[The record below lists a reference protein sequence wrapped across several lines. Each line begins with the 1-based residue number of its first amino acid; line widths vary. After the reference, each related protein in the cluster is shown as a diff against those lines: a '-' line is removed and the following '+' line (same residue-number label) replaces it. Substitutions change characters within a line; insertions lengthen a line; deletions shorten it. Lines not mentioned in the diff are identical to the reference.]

1 MHLFPTP
8 GNDFAK
14 AMEADLAA
22 NDRMANL
29 LELLAD
35 LRKQHPTDAQLAG
48 HLIDASGGDWR
59 KAADLL
65 IAMRDAVH
73 VHLRMLVLTV
83 ALEGKEREQQPTK
96 PTNKE

>member
-1 MHLFPTP
+1 
-8 GNDFAK
+8 
-14 AMEADLAA
+14 MEADLAA

-35 LRKQHPTDAQLAG
+35 LRKQHPTDAQLAA
-48 HLIDASGGDWR
+48 HLIDTAGGDWR
-59 KAADLL
+59 KAVDLL
-65 IAMRDAVH
+65 VAMRDAVH

-83 ALEGKEREQQPTK
+83 ALEGKEREQQPTT